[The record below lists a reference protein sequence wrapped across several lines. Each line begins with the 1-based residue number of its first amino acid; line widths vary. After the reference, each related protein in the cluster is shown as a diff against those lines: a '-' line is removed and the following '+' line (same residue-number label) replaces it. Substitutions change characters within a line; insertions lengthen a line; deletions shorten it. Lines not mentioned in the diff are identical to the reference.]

1 MPTEAREL
9 ILPHAE
15 LGGRQHAAQREDV
28 DNMALA
34 LLGRAKVKP
43 RRTAVHEVGV
53 TLAQRPREGDQAEAT
68 KGVQVRE
75 VRQGLREHEDRRL
88 ISTSGLRQAVLDP
101 PGGLHGE
108 GMERRREAGGGE
120 QHTGGGESRAPH
132 GLDLRIQL
140 RCVGRRKAE
149 GNLAVGQKLTKVP
162 ADES

>member
-53 TLAQRPREGDQAEAT
+53 TLAQRPREGAWGPRSA
-68 KGVQVRE
+68 R
-75 VRQGLREHEDRRL
+75 
-88 ISTSGLRQAVLDP
+88 SP
-101 PGGLHGE
+101 
-108 GMERRREAGGGE
+108 
-120 QHTGGGESRAPH
+120 SRH
-132 GLDLRIQL
+132 
-140 RCVGRRKAE
+140 
-149 GNLAVGQKLTKVP
+149 
-162 ADES
+162 